1 MDKNMLK
8 RTRLFLSFTIFVFM
22 ILSARLAYLQ
32 VFQYEYY
39 WTRAEKNRL
48 RIMPI
53 TAPRGEIFD
62 RNGQQLVTNRPGF
75 TVSLVDLGSG
85 YDPDA
90 ITYLSWL
97 LEMEEEE
104 IREKIRAQYYRRYL
118 PIRLKTDVSMEI
130 VSQIAERRLELPG
143 VLIEVQPIRNYVY
156 GEFASHLLGYM
167 GEGEVPAWIK
177 EKWEEAGYK
186 YQVGDLVGQSGIEL
200 AWEPYLRGK
209 DGGIQVE
216 VNSTGQ
222 AIREF
227 ERVEPVP
234 GDDIY
239 LTIDARLQR
248 VTEEALKEAVGE
260 LLAEGNSY
268 AGEAAAV
275 VLDPRRGAILAM
287 ASVPSYDP
295 NTFRF
300 DFPELVHDPRRPLL
314 NKTIEEHYPVGSTFK
329 MVTALAALQEGAVSP
344 TERVYCGGS
353 VTRYGATKS
362 CYRGTAHGPLNI
374 MQAIQR
380 SCNIFFYEM
389 GLRVGIDTLARYAY
403 EFGFGAP
410 VGLTDIYGEKKGIVA
425 SREFKSTL
433 YKDPWYPAET
443 MDASIGQ
450 SFHSITPLQLANY
463 AAMLANG
470 GIHYRPYLVEK
481 IVDSEGEVKMIAE
494 PQVLHTLDVDSSNLE
509 IIRQAMS
516 MVTLPGGTGARLADF
531 PVRVAGKTGTAQVVG
546 RDGSIPSHSLFV
558 AFAPLE
564 EPEIALAVFIKHGES
579 QNRSTSI
586 PVARRILEEYFQV
599 IESGA

>member
-8 RTRLFLSFTIFVFM
+8 RTRLFLSFTIFVFI

-85 YDPDA
+85 YDPAA

-104 IREKIRAQYYRRYL
+104 IRGKIRAQYYRRYL

-130 VSQIAERRLELPG
+130 VSQIAERRLKLPG

-167 GEGEVPAWIK
+167 GEGEVPAWVK
-177 EKWEEAGYK
+177 KKWEETGYK
-186 YQVGDLVGQSGIEL
+186 YHAGDLVGQSGIEL

-227 ERVEPVP
+227 ERVEPDS

-300 DFPELVHDPRRPLL
+300 DFPELVQDPRRPLL

-344 TERVYCGGS
+344 TEKVYCGGS

-599 IESGA
+599 VESGA

>member
-8 RTRLFLSFTIFVFM
+8 RTRLFISFAIFVFVA
-22 ILSARLAYLQ
+22 LSARLAYLQ
-32 VFQYEYY
+32 IFQYEQY
-39 WTRAEKNRL
+39 WSWAEKNRL
-48 RIMPI
+48 RILPI

-85 YDPDA
+85 YDPNT
-90 ITYLSWL
+90 ISYLSQL
-97 LEMEEEE
+97 LEMEEIE
-104 IREKIRAQYYRRYL
+104 ITEKIHSQYYRRYL
-118 PIRLKTDVSMEI
+118 PVRLKTDVSMEI

-143 VLIEVQPIRNYVY
+143 VLIEVQPIRNFVF
-156 GEFASHLLGYM
+156 GEFASHVLGYM
-167 GEGEVPAWIK
+167 GEGEVPDWIK
-177 EKWEEAGYK
+177 EKWEESGYE
-186 YQVGDLVGQSGIEL
+186 YQIGDLVGQSGIEM
-200 AWEPYLRGK
+200 AWEPFLRGE

-227 ERVEPVP
+227 ERVEPKP
-234 GDDIY
+234 GDDLY
-239 LTIDARLQR
+239 LTIDARLQQ
-248 VTEEALKEAVGE
+248 VTEQALKEVVQN
-260 LLAEGNSY
+260 LLDEGNSH

-275 VLDPRRGAILAM
+275 VLDPRSGAILTM
-287 ASVPSYDP
+287 ASIPSYDP
-295 NTFRF
+295 NTFRL
-300 DFPELVHDPRRPLL
+300 DFPDLVQDPRHPLL
-314 NKTIEEHYPVGSTFK
+314 NKTIEEHYPIGSTFK
-329 MVTALAALQEGAVSP
+329 MVTALAALQEGLVSP
-344 TERVYCGGS
+344 GERVYCGGS

-362 CYRGTAHGPLNI
+362 CYRGTAHGALNI
-374 MQAIQR
+374 LEALQK
-380 SCNIFFYEM
+380 SCNVFFYEI
-389 GLRVGIDTLARYAY
+389 GLRVGIDTLAHYAQ
-403 EFGFGAP
+403 EFGFGNP

-463 AAMLANG
+463 AAMIANG
-470 GIHYRPYLVEK
+470 GIHYRPYLVQK
-481 IVDSEGEVKMIAE
+481 IVDCEGSVKMIAE
-494 PQVLHTLDVDSSNLE
+494 PEILHSLDVDKSNLE

-531 PVRVAGKTGTAQVVG
+531 PIRVAGKTGTAQVVG
-546 RDGSIPSHSLFV
+546 KDGGIPSHSLFV

-586 PVARRILEEYFQV
+586 PVARRILEEYFHV
-599 IESGA
+599 AGSSE